1 MTLPYQLVPSATN
14 EMMSRRLAV
23 AVIVGAVPPL
33 NLTPVNV
40 PVKLPAPVLS
50 RRIKDFPAVAVGMV
64 NVQFP
69 VSVAVCSVP
78 DVKAMVFDVPVFPMA
93 TTDSV

>member
-1 MTLPYQLVPSATN
+1 MLPYQLVPSETN
-14 EMMSRRLAV
+14 EIMSRRLAV

-40 PVKLPAPVLS
+40 PVKLPEPVLS
-50 RRIKDFPAVAVGMV
+50 SRIKDVPAVAVGMV
-64 NVQFP
+64 NVQLP

-78 DVKAMVFDVPVFPMA
+78 DVRAMVFDVPVFPMA